1 MSGGDPKSARIL
13 QTIQWF
19 TILLRLTNE
28 MKTKR
33 WHLLLIWS
41 CYLFMYVSFDKA
53 SDIGYSCGAPHPTS
67 GDTSLTTVKS
77 SLPNTIS

>member
-1 MSGGDPKSARIL
+1 MIYNTFAFIERNENETRL
-13 QTIQWF
+13 QYT
-19 TILLRLTNE
+19 
-28 MKTKR
+28 R